1 MDAMWQSIFSPQVSI
16 LEKLIR
22 TILVYA
28 FLIIGLRLAGK
39 RELGQL
45 NTFDLVVLLLLSN
58 TVQNAIIGPDN
69 SALGGIIGGAM
80 LLAVNWFTVR
90 FLYRHNRLDRVIE
103 GTSVILIDKGQIIR
117 RNLDRQAIT
126 EDELIAACR
135 RQGIENITDVQTAI
149 LETSGAISI
158 FTRHPT
164 AREEFTADLAAQL
177 DRIEQELGEIRRELA
192 PHAHR

>member
-177 DRIEQELGEIRRELA
+177 DRIEQELGEIRQELS

>member
-177 DRIEQELGEIRRELA
+177 DRIEQELGEIRQELA

>member
-1 MDAMWQSIFSPQVSI
+1 MDAMWHSIFSPEVSI
-16 LEKLIR
+16 FEKLIR

-90 FLYRHNRLDRVIE
+90 FLYHHDRLDRAIE

-117 RNLDRQAIT
+117 RNLNRQAIT
-126 EDELIAACR
+126 EQELMAACR
-135 RQGIENITDVQTAI
+135 RQGIENLADVETAI

-164 AREEFTADLAAQL
+164 AKEEFSTELAAQL
-177 DRIEQELGEIRRELA
+177 DRIETQLADIRRDLS
-192 PHAHR
+192 PRTTH

>member
-1 MDAMWQSIFSPQVSI
+1 MDAMWQTIFSPQVSI

-177 DRIEQELGEIRRELA
+177 DRIEQELGEIRQELS

>member
-1 MDAMWQSIFSPQVSI
+1 MDAMLTSIFSPEISI

-69 SALGGIIGGAM
+69 SAIGGIIGGAM

-90 FLYRHNRLDRVIE
+90 FLYHHDRLDRVIE

-117 RNLDRQAIT
+117 RNLDRNAIT
-126 EDELIAACR
+126 EDELVAACR
-135 RQGIENITDVQTAI
+135 RQGIENLADVQTAI

-177 DRIEQELGEIRRELA
+177 DRIEQQLGDIQRELA
-192 PHAHR
+192 PQTQH